1 MEKNITRKKIF
12 LLFILLTI
20 LFQIIKDKDDF
31 IKGIMGN

>member
-1 MEKNITRKKIF
+1 MKKIF
-12 LLFILLTI
+12 TRRKTFLVFVLLII